1 MEEKKVRS
9 LELFYDPECKYCQA
23 TIKWIEDHGI
33 ENIVYHNLAT
43 EPNQGERLLEIGGQ
57 YAYPCLIE
65 DGHAIY
71 GEDKIIE
78 FLTALKGEKEQD
90 IAR

>member
-9 LELFYDPECKYCQA
+9 LELFYDPECTHCQA
-23 TIKWIEDHGI
+23 VIKWIEDHGI
-33 ENIVYHNLAT
+33 ENIVYHNLSTDPA
-43 EPNQGERLLEIGGQ
+43 EGERLVEIGGQ
-57 YAYPCLIE
+57 YAYPCLVE
-65 DGHAIY
+65 NGHAIY
-71 GEDKIIE
+71 GDEEIIK

>member
-9 LELFYDPECKYCQA
+9 LELFYDPECQYCQA

-43 EPNQGERLLEIGGQ
+43 EPNQRERLLEIGGQ
-57 YAYPCLIE
+57 YAYPCLVE
-65 DGHAIY
+65 DGYAIY